1 MQPDAAAASQA
12 SAATLEDLKS
22 QLRAAKLQ
30 AAEDREMIENL
41 SQRNTSLAGEASN
54 TQAAQ
59 FEAALEKSCAR
70 LHDMQLIVL
79 LNNIRTVVL
88 KSPKLTSGIKDAS
101 EVKSVCDSLTA
112 SINLMFIFTSHGDC
126 KETGTGR

>member
-1 MQPDAAAASQA
+1 MQPDAAAAAQA

-30 AAEDREMIENL
+30 AAEGREMIENL

-59 FEAALEKSCAR
+59 FEAALEKSRAR

-79 LNNIRTVVL
+79 LNNIRNVVVKL
-88 KSPKLTSGIKDAS
+88 KSPELPCGIKGAS
-101 EVKSVCDSLTA
+101 EVKS
-112 SINLMFIFTSHGDC
+112 
-126 KETGTGR
+126 

>member
-1 MQPDAAAASQA
+1 MQPDAAAAAQA

-30 AAEDREMIENL
+30 AAEDRGMIENL

-59 FEAALEKSCAR
+59 FEAALEKSRAR

-79 LNNIRTVVL
+79 LNNIRNVVL
-88 KSPKLTSGIKDAS
+88 KSPKLTSGIKGAS
-101 EVKSVCDSLTA
+101 EVKS
-112 SINLMFIFTSHGDC
+112 
-126 KETGTGR
+126 